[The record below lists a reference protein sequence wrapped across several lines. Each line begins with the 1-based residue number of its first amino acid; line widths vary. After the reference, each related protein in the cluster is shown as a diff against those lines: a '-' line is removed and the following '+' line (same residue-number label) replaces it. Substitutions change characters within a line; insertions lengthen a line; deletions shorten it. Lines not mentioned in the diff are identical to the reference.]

1 MKKAG
6 TFAVRRTLLAGLFLA
21 LLAGWGEARAATM
34 TFVREYTYQ
43 AGEADS
49 KLSSRAIALEQVK
62 RLLLE
67 ELGTYLVSHTEVK
80 DAALTRDEIMTYTA
94 GQVATEIMTERWDG
108 ESYYLKAK
116 ISADPDEVARSVA
129 ALREDHEKADELAQ
143 LRNQTSESLKE
154 IERLRREL
162 AKARASAGPE
172 DSAKVAAVR
181 KEYDSAVAQVAAK
194 EYVDQGL
201 VLQNSGQSARAADA
215 FGKAIEAAPSW
226 ARPYVMR
233 GSVYNQLQR
242 PRQSLADLD
251 AALRLAPKDQTAL
264 MTYGIALVKAGRR
277 AEGMA
282 QMERAVSLAG
292 AREYRACIRAG
303 DGLLRN
309 GMPREAVAFLSRSI
323 QLRPNGNARAYFLRA
338 VAFKRLGQRR
348 KALADLRIAEQ
359 QQGQPQPRRLLR

>member
-154 IERLRREL
+154 IERLKREL

-201 VLQNSGQSARAADA
+201 VLQNSGQSTRAADA

-251 AALRLAPKDQTAL
+251 TALRLTPKDQAAL
-264 MTYGIALVKAGRR
+264 MNHGIAMLKGGRR
-277 AEGMA
+277 AEGFA
-282 QMERAVSLAG
+282 ELQRAVSLAG
-292 AREYRACIRAG
+292 PQEYRASTRAG
-303 DGLLRN
+303 RELLRN
-309 GMPREAVAFLSRSI
+309 DMPREAVVFLTRSI
-323 QLRPNGNARAYFLRA
+323 QLRPNDNARAYYLRA
-338 VAFKRLGQRR
+338 MAYKKLGQRR
-348 KALADLRIAEQ
+348 NALADLRIAER
-359 QQGQPQPRRLLR
+359 QQGRPQPRRFLQ